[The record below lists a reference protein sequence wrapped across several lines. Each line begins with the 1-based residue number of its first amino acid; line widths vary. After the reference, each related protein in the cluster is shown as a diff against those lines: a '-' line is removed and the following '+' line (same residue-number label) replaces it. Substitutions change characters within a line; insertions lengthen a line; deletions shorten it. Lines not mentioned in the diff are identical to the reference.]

1 MIEDICI
8 MIRLVDACR
17 TYKDGNDEVYAL
29 DHVNLEI
36 KANEFVS
43 IMGVSGAGKTT
54 LLNVLGG
61 MDRLTSGSYIYDGV
75 EIESFDNR
83 EMISFRKKNVGFV
96 FQDFALLNN
105 YTVYENVE
113 FPLLVSKVNAKDRRD
128 KIYDILKKVG
138 IEKLAEKKPV
148 KLSRGQ
154 CQRCAIARAM
164 VTGCNLILADE
175 PTGSLDTHTMESIM
189 ILFKE
194 FHESGRTII
203 LVTHDERVAS
213 YAERTIFIADG
224 KIIQY
229 R

>member
-1 MIEDICI
+1 

>member
-1 MIEDICI
+1 

-113 FPLLVSKVNAKDRRD
+113 FPLLV
-128 KIYDILKKVG
+128 
-138 IEKLAEKKPV
+138 
-148 KLSRGQ
+148 
-154 CQRCAIARAM
+154 
-164 VTGCNLILADE
+164 
-175 PTGSLDTHTMESIM
+175 
-189 ILFKE
+189 
-194 FHESGRTII
+194 
-203 LVTHDERVAS
+203 
-213 YAERTIFIADG
+213 
-224 KIIQY
+224 
-229 R
+229 